1 VPTWPAS
8 GDTAPL
14 DQRYFDLAILVMQ
27 IADQY
32 DMPSVMLVMCKLTMV
47 RFVMMR
53 LHAPQ
58 SGPMALAG
66 GWLAHAI
73 KIAHT
78 LGMGKEWEG
87 IPQGERELRRRVMWS
102 LYNTDR
108 HWSLYVFKVRC
119 ANPSLTANPYTILDA
134 HQGIHLPSPI
144 SEADLYKI
152 PADASSL
159 PPHSTEVG
167 PTTCT
172 ALFIHTHLARRITP
186 ILDSFA
192 TVSPSNT
199 PHDLVLRFDA
209 SLDAFQEALPPY
221 FRLFPQTDTHW
232 DSSHPYLAAHRVR
245 LHATLLGY
253 RMGVHRAH
261 LPTYLLPITPPNI
274 RAAIAQVCLSTL
286 RVQRSAK
293 MLDPKVAPRVFSP
306 VTVFE
311 SAATLGLIMYV
322 EKALGGSVGSEMMV
336 WRGGVA
342 EAGELLDN
350 VVSPMESAA
359 FARRAVTVVREI
371 MVKVDAPIKW
381 LKEE

>member
-1 VPTWPAS
+1 
-8 GDTAPL
+8 
-14 DQRYFDLAILVMQ
+14 M
-27 IADQY
+27 
-32 DMPSVMLVMCKLTMV
+32 
-47 RFVMMR
+47 
-53 LHAPQ
+53 
-58 SGPMALAG
+58 
-66 GWLAHAI
+66 
-73 KIAHT
+73 
-78 LGMGKEWEG
+78 
-87 IPQGERELRRRVMWS
+87 
-102 LYNTDR
+102 
-108 HWSLYVFKVRC
+108 
-119 ANPSLTANPYTILDA
+119 DA

-152 PADASSL
+152 PAEASSL

-167 PTTCT
+167 PTACT

-192 TVSPSNT
+192 TVSPTNT
-199 PHDLVLRFDA
+199 PPDLVLRFDA

-232 DSSHPYLAAHRVR
+232 DSSHPYLASHRVR

-253 RMGVHRAH
+253 RMGVHRSH

-311 SAATLGLIMYV
+311 AAATLGLIMYV
-322 EKALGGSVGSEMMV
+322 EKALGGATTVSADTMV

-350 VVSPMESAA
+350 VVSPVESAA

-371 MVKVDAPIKW
+371 MVKVDSPSTKSFKHEYVPPADNCSCT
-381 LKEE
+381 LGAYADAFSLADADGR